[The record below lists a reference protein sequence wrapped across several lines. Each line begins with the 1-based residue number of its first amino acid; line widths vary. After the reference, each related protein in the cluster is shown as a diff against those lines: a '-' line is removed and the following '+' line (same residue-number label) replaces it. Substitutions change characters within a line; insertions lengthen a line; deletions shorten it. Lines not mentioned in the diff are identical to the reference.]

1 MPCVN
6 LMAILYKV
14 QIVDASNYKA
24 FAIKSKVKL
33 VLGILYGN
41 RKHEKCNANFTFT
54 NIQLRKLKGT

>member
-1 MPCVN
+1 
-6 LMAILYKV
+6 MAILYKV